1 MEDATMRKYLMT
13 AMLVVIPSLPMSAQA
28 DSSALN
34 QILDGLVQYRLAEQQ
49 RQSHVDLP
57 IALTPRERDR
67 LLSVLLNDHM
77 SDRERSEHRHSN
89 RHNKGYRDLPP
100 GLQRKLAR
108 SERLPRGWQR
118 KLVRGEVMPQELYR
132 YATPLPANYRT
143 RARID
148 GRNTEL
154 VLLGDKVVRL
164 VEGRG
169 TIVDVIDIASILL

>member
-1 MEDATMRKYLMT
+1 MRKYLMT
-13 AMLVVIPSLPMSAQA
+13 AMLVVIPGLSMSAQA
-28 DSSALN
+28 DSSAFN

-57 IALTPRERDR
+57 IALTSRERDR
-67 LLSVLLNDHM
+67 LLNILLNDYM

-89 RHNKGYRDLPP
+89 RHNNYRDLPP

-118 KLVRGEVMPQELYR
+118 KLVRGEVMLQELYR

-148 GRNTEL
+148 DRNTEL

>member
-1 MEDATMRKYLMT
+1 MRKYLIA
-13 AMLVVIPSLPMSAQA
+13 AMLVAVPSLPMSAQA
-28 DSSALN
+28 NSSAVN
-34 QILDGLVQYRLAEQQ
+34 QILDGLVEYRLAEQR

-57 IALTPRERDR
+57 SALTPRERDR
-67 LLSVLLNDHM
+67 LLSVLLNDYM

-89 RHNKGYRDLPP
+89 RHNKYRDLPP
-100 GLQRKLAR
+100 GLQRKMAR

-169 TIVDVIDIASILL
+169 TIVDVIDIASVLL